1 MQRLEALAAFPGRAV
16 EAAFAKDDIEGAGCG
31 RAGGVSFKDVLD
43 AATAASW
50 TTVARAIMNTDEFI
64 TRE

>member
-1 MQRLEALAAFPGRAV
+1 VPEEVP
-16 EAAFAKDDIEGAGCG
+16 EG
-31 RAGGVSFKDVLD
+31 FD

-50 TTVARAIMNTDEFI
+50 AALARALMNTDEFI